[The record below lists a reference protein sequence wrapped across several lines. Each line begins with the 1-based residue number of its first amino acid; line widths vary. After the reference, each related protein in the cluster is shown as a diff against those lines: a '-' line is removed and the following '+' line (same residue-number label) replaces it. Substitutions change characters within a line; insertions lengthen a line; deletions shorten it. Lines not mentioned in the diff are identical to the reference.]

1 MGGVSHARRIKQH
14 RLAPLLPPP
23 LFILF
28 SQLSARRDLGL
39 EADSLADV
47 EVVGSEAEAE
57 QRAADDAAAVSAA
70 VTAAAAAAAA
80 SASASAAA
88 AAAND
93 ASALPG
99 GGMEADREADR
110 EAGGGAAVE
119 GRGDAAGK

>member
-70 VTAAAAAAAA
+70 AAAAAA